1 MAREMKVVLT
11 DDIDGSEAAETV
23 RFGIDQGTYE
33 IELSSENA
41 EKLRGV
47 LAPYIAKGRRVAAS
61 SRPARARRSS
71 GAAAG
76 SGNLNAKIR
85 EWAKE
90 NGIEVSE
97 RGRIAQSVIDSYHQ
111 AHA

>member
-41 EKLRGV
+41 EKLRAA
-47 LAPYIAKGRRVAAS
+47 LAPYISKGRRVAAS
-61 SRPARARRSS
+61 SRPARARRSTPS
-71 GAAAG
+71 AG
-76 SGNLNAKIR
+76 SNNVNAKIR

-97 RGRIAQSVIDSYHQ
+97 RGRIAQSVIDAYHQ